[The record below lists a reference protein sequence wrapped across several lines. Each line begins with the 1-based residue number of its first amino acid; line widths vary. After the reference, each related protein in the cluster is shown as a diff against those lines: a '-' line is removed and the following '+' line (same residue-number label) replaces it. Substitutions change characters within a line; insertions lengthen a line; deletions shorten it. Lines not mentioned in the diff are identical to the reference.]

1 MPALKPDLKVIVGA
15 TVSVL
20 PLAVTVVAD
29 RLTEHCELL
38 SVPVAPGWPEVEVLW
53 SSDSSESWLPAAT

>member
-1 MPALKPDLKVIVGA
+1 MVGA

-29 RLTEHCELL
+29 RSTEHCELL
-38 SVPVAPGWPEVEVLW
+38 SVPVAPGWPEVEVVP
-53 SSDSSESWLPAAT
+53 SSDSSES